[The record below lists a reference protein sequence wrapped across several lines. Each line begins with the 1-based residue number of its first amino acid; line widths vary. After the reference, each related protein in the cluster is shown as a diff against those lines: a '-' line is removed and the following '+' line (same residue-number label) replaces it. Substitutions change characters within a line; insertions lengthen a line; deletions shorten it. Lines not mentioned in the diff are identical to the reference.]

1 MLTRL
6 LEATSMLRI
15 VFSSALILTLI
26 SCPLRCSVGLH
37 VFNLLGNG
45 TADGSATDGCAS
57 CCSRPDSQPS
67 TPADESHS
75 DSGCFCVCG
84 GAILLNHSNLQWTV
98 EQTDLQHALSNKNLP
113 TENHC
118 PALTPQC
125 DKPLEDDGRAI
136 QTRLMSFLC

>member
-1 MLTRL
+1 
-6 LEATSMLRI
+6 MLRL

-37 VFNLLGNG
+37 VFNLLGHG
-45 TADGSATDGCAS
+45 TADQSVTDACAS
-57 CCSRPDSQPS
+57 CCSRPDSQPT

-98 EQTDLQHALSNKNLP
+98 EQTDLHPAVSDRNFPVQ
-113 TENHC
+113 EYC
-118 PALTPQC
+118 QALTSQC
-125 DKPLEDDGRAI
+125 EKPLEADGRAL
-136 QTRLMSFLC
+136 QTRLMAFLC

>member
-1 MLTRL
+1 
-6 LEATSMLRI
+6 MLRL

-37 VFNLLGNG
+37 VFNLLDHG
-45 TADGSATDGCAS
+45 TADQSVTDNCAS
-57 CCSRPDSQPS
+57 CCSKPDSESSNPS
-67 TPADESHS
+67 EGSHS

-98 EQTDLQHALSNKNLP
+98 EQTDLYPTLSNRNLP
-113 TENHC
+113 VEEHC
-118 PALTPQC
+118 QALTSQC
-125 DKPLEDDGRAI
+125 DKPLEADGRAL